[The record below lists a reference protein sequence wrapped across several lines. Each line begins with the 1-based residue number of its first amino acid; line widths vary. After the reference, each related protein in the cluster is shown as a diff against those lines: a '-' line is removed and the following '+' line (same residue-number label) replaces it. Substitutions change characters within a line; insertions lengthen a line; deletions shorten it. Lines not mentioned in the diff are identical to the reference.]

1 VRCSAMYHHA
11 EQDALPAF
19 HRLPQ
24 AGVVVHGPGCA
35 AAAANPRLAMATH
48 ISQAA
53 KLWVAAQLRA
63 NLRACLPC
71 FPPDFLLP
79 TREA

>member
-1 VRCSAMYHHA
+1 M
-11 EQDALPAF
+11 
-19 HRLPQ
+19 
-24 AGVVVHGPGCA
+24 HGPGCA

-63 NLRACLPC
+63 NLRAWFYSLP
-71 FPPDFLLP
+71 FADM
-79 TREA
+79 